1 MRLSLLCVIAILVAA
16 VAVPRA
22 RAADGLTQLAVID
35 QQVGTGAVARF
46 GMDVELNYTGWLYDE
61 NAKDHHGKKIDS
73 SYDHG
78 KTLVFTL
85 GERQVIPGWDKG
97 VKGMRVGGKRTLL
110 IPPHLGYGARAV
122 SDLVPPHSSLIFDI
136 ELVSAH

>member
-1 MRLSLLCVIAILVAA
+1 MRFWWLSVITVFVAA
-16 VAVPRA
+16 IVAPHA
-22 RAADGLTQLAVID
+22 SAADGLTQLAVID
-35 QQVGTGAVARF
+35 QQIGTGAVARF
-46 GMDVELNYTGWLYDE
+46 GMDVELNYIGWLYDE

-78 KTLVFTL
+78 KTIVFTL

-122 SDLVPPHSSLIFDI
+122 GDLVPPHSSLIFDI

>member
-1 MRLSLLCVIAILVAA
+1 MRSSLLCVIAMLVAA
-16 VAVPRA
+16 VGAPRVI
-22 RAADGLTQLAVID
+22 AADGLSQLAVID
-35 QQVGTGAVARF
+35 QKVGTGAVAYS
-46 GMDVELNYTGWLYDE
+46 GMNVELNYTGWLYDE

-78 KTLVFTL
+78 KTIVFTL
-85 GERQVIPGWDKG
+85 GERQVIAGWDKG
-97 VKGMRVGGKRTLL
+97 IKGMHVGGRRTLL

-122 SDLVPPHSSLIFDI
+122 GDLVPPHSSLIFDI